1 MYIDDCNDR
10 RRRGICEH
18 WTINCC
24 IFSYCVRFI
33 VFLELFVRCTAL
45 HLFLAFRLQLVNKLE
60 LS

>member
-24 IFSYCVRFI
+24 IFLYCVRFI
-33 VFLELFVRCTAL
+33 VFLELFVRRTAL
-45 HLFLAFRLQLVNKLE
+45 YILAFLLQLLN
-60 LS
+60 